1 MVCSCPSILARY
13 LRPALGFH
21 QLRPAA
27 IELAVVA
34 LAHAE
39 ITGPSVEAL
48 VETLMSQP
56 HLGVDRKLPRHH
68 TPTGLRTLLPVVHIV
83 LLECAGWAEAPDT
96 RQPYRFLDVGW
107 RRLIGIDPR
116 PHCGPFGT
124 PRLPHPEGARG
135 RPQHREIREHR
146 ADDRVDHTRSGAQT
160 LLDLWTDLF
169 LILQDLGYRR
179 VGHIVRA

>member
-13 LRPALGFH
+13 FRPALGFH

-27 IELAVVA
+27 IELAMVP

-39 ITGPSVEAL
+39 ITGPGVETL

-56 HLGVDRKLPRHH
+56 HLGVDGKLPRHH
-68 TPTGLRTLLPVVHIV
+68 TPTRLCALLPVVHIV
-83 LLECAGWAEAPDT
+83 LLECARRAETPYAG
-96 RQPYRFLDVGW
+96 QPYRLLDVGR

-116 PHCGPFGT
+116 PHRGLFGT

-135 RPQHREIREHR
+135 RAQH
-146 ADDRVDHTRSGAQT
+146 
-160 LLDLWTDLF
+160 
-169 LILQDLGYRR
+169 
-179 VGHIVRA
+179 